1 MLSDLEQFDHAFFSD
16 GSSITA
22 GQQITRGEL
31 WMNIIRV
38 LPWARGKTLRDDFTE
53 FFRTAM
59 ESESLEYMH
68 AVLDLLRLRFHY
80 WSYMQNAG
88 WNFYHINQI
97 ELETMRCFYSRISDR
112 LDQTEVGKISN
123 NVVVPSVF
131 PKKVRHA
138 WQH

>member
-1 MLSDLEQFDHAFFSD
+1 MEQFDRAFFHDD
-16 GSSITA
+16 GSITA

-38 LPWARGKTLRDDFTE
+38 LPWARGKNLRDDFTPYFCE
-53 FFRTAM
+53 ATQ
-59 ESESLEYMH
+59 STSIEYMH

-88 WNFYHINQI
+88 WNFYHINQL

-112 LDQTEVGKISN
+112 LDQTEVGRIDN
-123 NVVVPSVF
+123 NCVVPSVF
-131 PKKVRHA
+131 PKKVRHS